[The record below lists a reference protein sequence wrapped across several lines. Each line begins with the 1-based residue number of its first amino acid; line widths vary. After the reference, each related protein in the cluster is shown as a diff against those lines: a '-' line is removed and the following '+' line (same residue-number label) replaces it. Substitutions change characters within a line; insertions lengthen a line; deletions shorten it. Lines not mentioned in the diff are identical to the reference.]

1 MTPTQPPFNPS
12 YIKARSSIVKLVP
25 EECRRILDVGCATGA
40 TGARLMEL
48 RPGTTV
54 VGVELDPAMAEV
66 ARGNLDEVF
75 VGDIDDVLERGALEG
90 ARFDAIILADV
101 LEHVVE
107 PWELLQRIVTHL
119 EPGGVIIASVPN
131 VRHYT
136 TLLSLLFTKRW
147 PYRERGI
154 HDRTHLRFFAQRNVQ
169 ELFEGA
175 GLSMKVMRR
184 TLRIIES
191 PHRLNRYSWLFGFPP
206 LRDLF
211 TFQYLIV
218 AKAELK

>member
-1 MTPTQPPFNPS
+1 
-12 YIKARSSIVKLVP
+12 
-25 EECRRILDVGCATGA
+25 
-40 TGARLMEL
+40 MEL